1 MPEEIREVRGRVS
14 KYLKIA
20 FKSAYA
26 GLEVTQTAIW
36 EKAIRDWLQKEDSSA
51 EVK

>member
-1 MPEEIREVRGRVS
+1 MPEEIKEVRGRVS

-20 FKSAYA
+20 FKSAYV
-26 GLEVTQTAIW
+26 GLKVTQTEVW
-36 EKAIRDWLQKEDSSA
+36 EEAIRDWLQKEDFSV

>member
-1 MPEEIREVRGRVS
+1 MPQEIKEVRGRVS
-14 KYLKIA
+14 KYLKIG

-26 GLEVTQTAIW
+26 DLEVTQTAIW
-36 EKAIRDWLQKEDSSA
+36 EEAIRDWLQNEDSSA